1 MHANDKPNTTANP
14 NAEGDDLG
22 QVGGEAREYASIR
35 TTAPNG
41 DRNVYMTTCGVR
53 RNEKNDMPK
62 YVRLGIEV
70 YPMDTHN
77 VMTPDE
83 ARALAKYL
91 IEAANFADIEAEG
104 E

>member
-22 QVGGEAREYASIR
+22 QVGGEAKEHATIR

-41 DRNVYMTTCGVR
+41 ERNVYVGVCGIR
-53 RNEKNDMPK
+53 KNDDTNMPK
-62 YVRLGIEV
+62 YVRIELSA
-70 YPMDTHN
+70 YPMHAIN
-77 VMTPDE
+77 LMTPDE
-83 ARALAKYL
+83 ARTLAKNL
-91 IEAANFADIEAEG
+91 IEAANFADTEEKG